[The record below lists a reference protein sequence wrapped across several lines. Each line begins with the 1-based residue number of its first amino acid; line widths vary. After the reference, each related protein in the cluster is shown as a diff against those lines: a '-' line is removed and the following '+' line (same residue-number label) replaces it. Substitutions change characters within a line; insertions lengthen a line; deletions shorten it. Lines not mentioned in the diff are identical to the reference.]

1 MTRTKNRLFKTL
13 VTVMLLFIMAF
24 SVTGNVF
31 AESTDVSAV
40 KETVNVYYTQKT
52 VTLTAN
58 YNCSVRI
65 TINVQKK
72 QGPLIFK
79 STYNLTANE
88 PIELNVEELFA
99 DETAIITEVS
109 GDTVEPTA
117 SGTEQATSEKA
128 VNNNTYILIIFI
140 LLGIIIILSV
150 ALVVAISNANS
161 ESKE

>member
-1 MTRTKNRLFKTL
+1 MTRTKNRLFKIL
-13 VTVMLLFIMAF
+13 ATVMLLFITAF
-24 SVTGNVF
+24 AVTGNAF

-109 GDTVEPTA
+109 GDTVEPTV
-117 SGTEQATSEKA
+117 SEKA
-128 VNNNTYILIIFI
+128 ANNYTYILIIFI
-140 LLGIIIILSV
+140 LLGIISV
-150 ALVVAISNANS
+150 ALLVVAFSNANS
-161 ESKE
+161 KSKEK